1 MMETA
6 RAGPRPAGE
15 KQQLGGGRAGGG
27 QQRHGAAAQ
36 PQLRR
41 GGGSDVAVAAAA
53 AAAVARGSDLLV
65 ASAASAAPIV
75 PLVATP
81 LEVGRVWHSY
91 LPSAMAAGF
100 VVSPPAAA
108 ADAVVPA
115 FDAVRRNR

>member
-27 QQRHGAAAQ
+27 QQRHRAAAQ

-53 AAAVARGSDLLV
+53 AAAARGSDLLV

>member
-1 MMETA
+1 LMMETA

-53 AAAVARGSDLLV
+53 AAAARGSDLLV